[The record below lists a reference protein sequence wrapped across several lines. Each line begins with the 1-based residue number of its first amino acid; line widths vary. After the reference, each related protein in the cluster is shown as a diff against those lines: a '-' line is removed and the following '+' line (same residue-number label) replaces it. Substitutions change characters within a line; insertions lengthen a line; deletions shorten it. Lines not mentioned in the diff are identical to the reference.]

1 MKLTMAESGSV
12 PRTIANISRG
22 VKHRRGRPI
31 CIRSSLHVGAPAS
44 SHALKAASS
53 VPPQLADEIFGPDEH
68 IEVSDA
74 NKKKLRDLTTTIYRE
89 HWIKTLKLD
98 KRSMISGLAIAH
110 KIDLQPILEAIVS
123 RAVTTHERVI
133 AHAIQETLSFQ
144 EVAKLDETKEA
155 DTQKLLG
162 PHRKRARLQ
171 ESLEKE
177 LSR

>member
-1 MKLTMAESGSV
+1 MNTS
-12 PRTIANISRG
+12 
-22 VKHRRGRPI
+22 
-31 CIRSSLHVGAPAS
+31 
-44 SHALKAASS
+44 
-53 VPPQLADEIFGPDEH
+53 LADEIFGPDF
-68 IEVSDA
+68 EVSDA

-144 EVAKLDETKEA
+144 EVDRSDETNEA
-155 DTQKLLG
+155 GTQKLLEQA
-162 PHRKRARLQ
+162 RKKLRAQAKIAKDLGI
-171 ESLEKE
+171 ED
-177 LSR
+177 